1 MKLMEFLDTDIEVAT
16 AITGSYDPILV
27 TLSFCIVCLAIYS
40 ALSIGERAQ
49 GLTRT
54 HVRKIWLA
62 WGATVLGAG
71 IWAMH
76 LIGMHAFKLP
86 VAVHYDLSLT
96 LLSVIPAIV
105 SGGIV
110 LCVACQA
117 RMSRLRLI
125 LGGALVG
132 VGNGLVHYTGM
143 ASMLAGARMAYDPPL
158 FIVSIIVAVALSIV
172 ALYFHHRIN
181 HPGDTR
187 VYWSKFA
194 STVVLGLAV
203 TTMHYTAMAST
214 YFFPV
219 TGIPTTAVAVDHAL
233 LHTSVSVVTVLIILL
248 AFATTI
254 IDSRLNAMAGMKNE
268 IAERHRQTE
277 IVRVKNQIMDNILNG
292 IHDYYFA
299 VERDWR
305 ICYANNRARELLKG
319 NSNDILGEVL
329 WDTAPEFASFSYKNL
344 ARAMANREEV
354 TFETYF
360 PPENRWFNLR
370 AIPSGDGIA
379 VYLHDITENKQ
390 LIDSLSQSE
399 RRFQDFAEV
408 AADWF
413 WEMDENLRFSG
424 ISGGMRQNIGI
435 DRHHIIGKTRWE
447 LTSEDTNSSKWIQHK
462 EDLKARRPFHN
473 FKYKFQKP
481 DGTVYYRSISGKPV
495 YNADGR
501 FMGYRGTGT
510 DITGEIVAQRARD
523 ESEQRFK
530 DFAETAADWFWEMD
544 EHLRFNYFS
553 DRILEISGV
562 DPKDLLGK
570 TRRDLAHED
579 VHSKKWQAH
588 FADLDAHRPFRNFSY
603 RTKRPNGTI
612 AYWSISGTPVFHV
625 DGRFKGYH
633 GTGRDV
639 TPEIQ
644 AQQALQD
651 SEERFKDFAD
661 CAADWFW
668 EMDENLRFNYF
679 SGRMHQITGI
689 DPVNFIGKTRRDLAH
704 ENTNDSKWQAHLA
717 DLEAHRSF
725 HDFRYKARS
734 ADGAI
739 QYRTNS
745 GKPIFDSDG
754 KFKGYRGSSAD
765 ITAEIQ
771 AQEALYQSEERFKDF
786 AEVAADWFWE
796 MDEHLRFNYFSGRMH
811 QITGVDPNTLLRKTR
826 RELARENTNDSKWQ
840 AHLSDLEAHR
850 PFHDFRYKTQ
860 RADGAILNWSTSG
873 KPIYDADGK
882 FTGYRGVSAD
892 VTAEFQAKEAL
903 QDSEERFKDF
913 AETAAD
919 WFWEMDEHL
928 RFSRL
933 EGNFSE
939 TMGVPKEYVL
949 GKTRQ
954 ELYSGQ
960 INDPKWVR
968 HFEDMESRRPFTDFE
983 IKWTSPREKTEKIF
997 LINGKP
1003 FYDSDGSFRGYR
1015 GVGRDITAAHALS
1028 TQLTYQASHDT
1039 LTGLVNRRE
1048 LERRLQRALESTK
1061 KDSAVH
1067 ALCYLDLDQFKV
1079 VNDTCGHVAG
1089 DELLRQLA
1097 KVLPKCVRH
1106 QDTVARL
1113 GGDEF
1118 GVLLEHCSKEQALR
1132 VAEAMR
1138 RMVADFIFIWQD
1150 KTFNVGVSIGLV
1162 SITQATDNFNTLL
1175 SAADNACYAAKDLG
1189 RNRIHVYDET
1199 EAGMV
1204 RRHGDMQWVTRIHEA
1219 IEENRFELA
1228 FQPIVSVESF
1238 SPGQDNGW
1246 DHFELLLRMRDK
1258 SGKLIAPG
1266 AFLPAAERYNLIS
1279 KLDRW
1284 VISTAFHWLARHPTH
1299 LKRVDHCSINL
1310 SGQSFGNKEFLN
1322 FVLGIFKNGGMPP
1335 EKICFEITETSA
1347 ISDLAGAIDFIK
1359 ALREIGCLFSLDDFG
1374 SGLSSFGYL
1383 KSLPVDFIKI
1393 DGLFVKDIVED
1404 PISYSMVKSI
1414 NDIGHVMGK
1423 KTIAEF
1429 VENEAVLSK
1438 LREIGVDY
1446 AQGYGI
1452 CKPQPLD
1459 ELQVAP
1465 VRKNLRVIQAR

>member
-1 MKLMEFLDTDIEVAT
+1 MKLMEFLDKDIEVAT

-40 ALSIGERAQ
+40 ALSIGERAR

-54 HVRKIWLA
+54 HVRKIWLT
-62 WGATVLGAG
+62 WGATVLGVG

-76 LIGMHAFKLP
+76 FIGMHAFKLP
-86 VAVHYDLSLT
+86 VAVHYDLPLT
-96 LLSVIPAIV
+96 LLSVIPAII

-110 LCVACQA
+110 LCVACKSHLP
-117 RMSRLRLI
+117 RPRLI
-125 LGGALVG
+125 LCGTLVG
-132 VGNGLVHYTGM
+132 AGIGLMHYTGM
-143 ASMLAGARMAYDPPL
+143 AAMHTGARMAYDLPL
-158 FIVSIIVAVALSIV
+158 FIVSIIVAIVLSIV
-172 ALYFHHRIN
+172 ALYLHHRIN
-181 HPGDTR
+181 YPGDTR

-203 TTMHYTAMAST
+203 SAMHYTAMAAT
-214 YFFPV
+214 YFFPEA
-219 TGIPTTAVAVDHAL
+219 GIPTTAVAVEHAL

-254 IDSRLNAMAGMKNE
+254 IDSRLNATAGMKNE

-277 IVRVKNQIMDNILNG
+277 IVRVKNKIMDNILNG

-354 TFETYF
+354 TFETYY

-370 AIPSGDGIA
+370 AIPTGDGIA
-379 VYLHDITENKQ
+379 VYLHDITDNKQ

-399 RRFQDFAEV
+399 RRFHDFAEV
-408 AADWF
+408 
-413 WEMDENLRFSG
+413 G
-424 ISGGMRQNIGI
+424 
-435 DRHHIIGKTRWE
+435 
-447 LTSEDTNSSKWIQHK
+447 
-462 EDLKARRPFHN
+462 
-473 FKYKFQKP
+473 
-481 DGTVYYRSISGKPV
+481 
-495 YNADGR
+495 
-501 FMGYRGTGT
+501 
-510 DITGEIVAQRARD
+510 
-523 ESEQRFK
+523 
-530 DFAETAADWFWEMD
+530 
-544 EHLRFNYFS
+544 
-553 DRILEISGV
+553 
-562 DPKDLLGK
+562 
-570 TRRDLAHED
+570 
-579 VHSKKWQAH
+579 
-588 FADLDAHRPFRNFSY
+588 
-603 RTKRPNGTI
+603 
-612 AYWSISGTPVFHV
+612 
-625 DGRFKGYH
+625 
-633 GTGRDV
+633 
-639 TPEIQ
+639 
-644 AQQALQD
+644 
-651 SEERFKDFAD
+651 
-661 CAADWFW
+661 ADWFW

-689 DPVNFIGKTRRDLAH
+689 DPVNFIGKTRRDLAQ

-717 DLEAHRSF
+717 
-725 HDFRYKARS
+725 
-734 ADGAI
+734 
-739 QYRTNS
+739 
-745 GKPIFDSDG
+745 
-754 KFKGYRGSSAD
+754 
-765 ITAEIQ
+765 
-771 AQEALYQSEERFKDF
+771 
-786 AEVAADWFWE
+786 
-796 MDEHLRFNYFSGRMH
+796 
-811 QITGVDPNTLLRKTR
+811 
-826 RELARENTNDSKWQ
+826 
-840 AHLSDLEAHR
+840 DLEAHR

>member
-1 MKLMEFLDTDIEVAT
+1 MKLMEFLDKDIEVAT

-54 HVRKIWLA
+54 HVRKIWLT

-76 LIGMHAFKLP
+76 FIGMHAFKLP
-86 VAVHYDLSLT
+86 VAVHYDLPLT
-96 LLSVIPAIV
+96 LLSVIPAII

-110 LCVACQA
+110 LCVACKSHLP
-117 RMSRLRLI
+117 RPRLI
-125 LGGALVG
+125 LCGTLVG
-132 VGNGLVHYTGM
+132 AGIGLMHYTGM
-143 ASMLAGARMAYDPPL
+143 AAMHTGARMAYDLPL
-158 FIVSIIVAVALSIV
+158 FIVSIIVAIVLSIV
-172 ALYFHHRIN
+172 ALYLHHRIN
-181 HPGDTR
+181 YPGDTR

-203 TTMHYTAMAST
+203 SAMHYTAMAAT
-214 YFFPV
+214 YFFPEA
-219 TGIPTTAVAVDHAL
+219 GIPTTAVAVEHAL

-603 RTKRPNGTI
+603 RTKRPDSTI
-612 AYWSISGTPVFHV
+612 AYWSISGTPVFHEN
-625 DGRFKGYH
+625 GRFKGYH

-689 DPVNFIGKTRRDLAH
+689 DPVNFIGKTRRDLAQ

-717 DLEAHRSF
+717 
-725 HDFRYKARS
+725 
-734 ADGAI
+734 
-739 QYRTNS
+739 
-745 GKPIFDSDG
+745 
-754 KFKGYRGSSAD
+754 
-765 ITAEIQ
+765 
-771 AQEALYQSEERFKDF
+771 
-786 AEVAADWFWE
+786 
-796 MDEHLRFNYFSGRMH
+796 
-811 QITGVDPNTLLRKTR
+811 
-826 RELARENTNDSKWQ
+826 
-840 AHLSDLEAHR
+840 DLEAHR

-1162 SITQATDNFNTLL
+1162 SITQATDNFSALL